1 MCSDLFVACKTIEN
15 ARRVRFGHISGIT
28 ILNCIPRKSADFPGM
43 PFHAKGLT
51 QFPSAPRMASS
62 TVEAALYSEPA
73 ACSTCSCVGRLTA
86 GVSVLPPSA
95 GVVSG

>member
-1 MCSDLFVACKTIEN
+1 
-15 ARRVRFGHISGIT
+15 
-28 ILNCIPRKSADFPGM
+28 
-43 PFHAKGLT
+43 
-51 QFPSAPRMASS
+51 MASS

-95 GVVSG
+95 GAVVSGWGVSVGLLIRSPSA